1 MSSKELIFR
10 ITIVLSVLS
19 VLRCME
25 HQKFDL
31 EHDVLV
37 DRGHFGGP
45 S

>member
-10 ITIVLSVLS
+10 ITIVLS